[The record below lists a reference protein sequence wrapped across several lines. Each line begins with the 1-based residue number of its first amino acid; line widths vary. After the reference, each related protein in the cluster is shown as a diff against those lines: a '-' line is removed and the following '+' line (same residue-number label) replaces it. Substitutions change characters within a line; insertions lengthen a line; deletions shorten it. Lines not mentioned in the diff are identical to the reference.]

1 MRESTKEG
9 RLIELGWESER
20 KEDGD
25 SLLEETLLA
34 LSEDPVGVSN
44 MKNEK

>member
-20 KEDGD
+20 RKDGNG
-25 SLLEETLLA
+25 LLEETLLA
-34 LSEDPVGVSN
+34 ISEDPVGVSKV
-44 MKNEK
+44 KNEK